1 MANLLDR
8 FKKNVIGSQETLHDY
23 LSVIASRG
31 DFKRIDNLNVI
42 INSWNNILLTPKG
55 TYLHDPEFGS
65 DLYKYVFEPAD
76 AESTDGIIREVVE
89 RISLYDD
96 RATIDDVEV
105 DISNNG
111 KRISI
116 KLYIDYNGE
125 KGILDVK
132 FDDTTFADFL
142 TRTAD

>member
-8 FKKNVIGSQETLHDY
+8 FNTQVIGSDSRLHDY
-23 LSVIASRG
+23 LSVVSSTG
-31 DFKRIDNLNVI
+31 DFKRITDLNVI
-42 INSWNNILLTPKG
+42 LSSWNNILLTPRG

-76 AESTDGIIREVVE
+76 DTTVEGIKREVVE
-89 RISLYDD
+89 RITVYDD
-96 RATIDDVEV
+96 RAEIE
-105 DISNNG
+105 DIRVSIQNSG
-111 KRISI
+111 KRINVAVYVNY
-116 KLYIDYNGE
+116 KGE

>member
-8 FKKNVIGSQETLHDY
+8 FKTQVIGSEEILHDY
-23 LSVIASRG
+23 LSIIASIG
-31 DFKRIDNLNVI
+31 DFKRIDDLNVI
-42 INSWNNILLTPKG
+42 INSWNNILLTPRG

-76 AESTDGIIREVVE
+76 ADSVEGIKNEVIE

-96 RATIDDVEV
+96 RALIEDVEV
-105 DISNNG
+105 NVSNDG
-111 KRISI
+111 KRVSLKIFI
-116 KLYIDYNGE
+116 LYKGE
-125 KGILDVK
+125 KGTLDVK

-142 TRTAD
+142 TRTAT

>member
-1 MANLLDR
+1 MPNLLDR
-8 FKKNVIGSQETLHDY
+8 FNKQVLGSTNKLYDY
-23 LSVIASRG
+23 LTVISSRG
-31 DFKRIDNLNVI
+31 DFKRIENLNVI
-42 INSWNNILLTPKG
+42 LNSWNNILLTPRG

-76 AESTDGIIREVVE
+76 ESTVEAIKREVVD
-89 RISLYDD
+89 RITRYDD
-96 RATIDDVEV
+96 RATIENAVVTIQSD
-105 DISNNG
+105 G
-111 KRISI
+111 KRINVE
-116 KLYIDYNGE
+116 LYVNYRGE

>member
-8 FKKNVIGSQETLHDY
+8 FKTQVIGSEETLHDY
-23 LSVIASRG
+23 LSIIASIG
-31 DFKRIDNLNVI
+31 DFKRIDDINVI
-42 INSWNNILLTPKG
+42 INSWNNILLTPRG

-76 AESTDGIIREVVE
+76 ADSVEGIKNEVIE

-96 RATIDDVEV
+96 RALIEDVEV
-105 DISNNG
+105 NVSNDG
-111 KRISI
+111 KRVSLKIFI
-116 KLYIDYNGE
+116 LYKGE
-125 KGILDVK
+125 KGTLDVK

-142 TRTAD
+142 TRTAT

>member
-8 FKKNVIGSQETLHDY
+8 FNKDVVGSQDKLKDY
-23 LSVIASRG
+23 LSVISSIG
-31 DFKRIDNLNVI
+31 DFKRIADLNVI
-42 INSWNNILLTPKG
+42 LNSWNNILLTPRG

-76 AESTDGIIREVVE
+76 DTTVDNVKREIVE
-89 RISLYDD
+89 RITVYDD
-96 RATIDDVEV
+96 RAVIEDIRVTIQNDGKRFNVEV
-105 DISNNG
+105 YVN
-111 KRISI
+111 
-116 KLYIDYNGE
+116 YQGE

>member
-8 FKKNVIGSQETLHDY
+8 FKTQVIGSEESLRDY
-23 LSVIASRG
+23 LSIIAAIG
-31 DFKRIDNLNVI
+31 DFKRIDDLNVI
-42 INSWNNILLTPKG
+42 INSWNNILLTPRG

-76 AESTDGIIREVVE
+76 DSTVDGIKREVVD
-89 RISLYDD
+89 RINLYDD
-96 RATIDDVEV
+96 RAAIEDVEV
-105 DISNNG
+105 TISNNG
-111 KRISI
+111 KQVNISI
-116 KLYIDYNGE
+116 FVNYQGE

-142 TRTAD
+142 TRTAT

>member
-8 FKKNVIGSQETLHDY
+8 FNTDVVGSENRLKDY
-23 LSVIASRG
+23 LSVISSIG
-31 DFKRIDNLNVI
+31 DFKRISDLNVI
-42 INSWNNILLTPKG
+42 LNSWNNILLTPRG

-76 AESTDGIIREVVE
+76 ETTVENVKREIVE
-89 RISLYDD
+89 RITIYDN
-96 RATIDDVEV
+96 RALIESINVTIQND
-105 DISNNG
+105 G
-111 KRISI
+111 KRFNV
-116 KLYIDYNGE
+116 KVYVNYQGE

>member
-8 FKKNVIGSQETLHDY
+8 FKTGVIGSEDTLRDY
-23 LSVIASRG
+23 LSVIASVG
-31 DFKRIDNLNVI
+31 DFKKISDLNVI
-42 INSWNNILLTPKG
+42 INSWNNILLTPRG

-65 DLYKYVFEPAD
+65 NLYKYVFEPAD
-76 AESTDGIIREVVE
+76 SRAVDGIKREVVE
-89 RISLYDD
+89 RITLYDN
-96 RATIDDVEV
+96 RAAITAVDV

-111 KRISI
+111 KRVSVKISI
-116 KLYIDYNGE
+116 NYQGE
-125 KGILDVK
+125 KGTLDVK